1 MQAKIL
7 QCDTKNQWNR
17 KVVFWKD
24 KKGSH
29 TISQTNKQK
38 GKVYISKIRDEMEA
52 ITTETIETQK

>member
-17 KVVFWKD
+17 KVVLWKD
-24 KKGSH
+24 KKDSH

-38 GKVYISKIRDEMEA
+38 GKVYISKIRDEMGA
-52 ITTETIETQK
+52 ITTDTTETQK